1 MGAASG
7 DVIEVDWVPFPPQ
20 PVSPR
25 VFFEEWLPALFA
37 SLEADSVERAL
48 ELELG
53 VILRGGAGGEE
64 GDEGGEWTLHFSAG
78 ELGVRPGRAE
88 DCAITII
95 QRVEDWRSVLW
106 EGRPALIADAV
117 AATFASDA
125 AGLRPAAEVARLEN
139 PDALKGLSQIQGLI
153 EAIIASEEVDAED
166 WRIGI
171 QIGPGPIPESPQAT
185 ILLGVAQADAIRRGD
200 LHPLEALMTGQLRL
214 EGDLG
219 LIIQLQAVAMTASMP
234 KPPSRGSG

>member
-1 MGAASG
+1 M
-7 DVIEVDWVPFPPQ
+7 IELDWVPFPPH

-37 SLEADSVERAL
+37 SLEVDSAERAI

-53 VILRGGAGGEE
+53 VILRGVAE

-78 ELGVRPGRAE
+78 ELGVRPGRVD

-95 QRVEDWRSVLW
+95 QRVEDWRSALW

-117 AATFASDA
+117 AATFASGA
-125 AGLRPAAEVARLEN
+125 AGPRLAADAARLEN

-153 EAIIASEEVDAED
+153 EAIIASEEVDGED

>member
-1 MGAASG
+1 M
-7 DVIEVDWVPFPPQ
+7 IEVDWVPIPPQ

-78 ELGVRPGRAE
+78 ELSVRPGRDE

-117 AATFASDA
+117 AATFASGA
-125 AGLRPAAEVARLEN
+125 AGPRLATDAARLEN

>member
-1 MGAASG
+1 M
-7 DVIEVDWVPFPPQ
+7 DWVPFPPQ

-53 VILRGGAGGEE
+53 VILRGGAGGE
-64 GDEGGEWTLHFSAG
+64 EGGEWTLHFSAG